1 MLGGFESYQT
11 SYFITDEA
19 RQYVGGITWHAYEG
33 PYEIPESFHNKYP
46 DLGKHQYMYY
56 NKESCLIKSIHNCV
70 DY

>member
-1 MLGGFESYQT
+1 VLGGFESYQT

-46 DLGKHQYMYY
+46 DLGKH
-56 NKESCLIKSIHNCV
+56 
-70 DY
+70 